1 MTTIPAISKAALERR
16 FIESG
21 ERDRMRELLLQRLRE
36 SGWVEDVENMCRS
49 FIQTKGIENVTVE
62 DVLADVQVRARRAV
76 PDEVK
81 RELLQCIRSFL
92 QQESGISDL

>member
-1 MTTIPAISKAALERR
+1 MMYSVVDAFQVTFQAVQNISSFSGVMTTIPAISKAALERR

-49 FIQTKGIENVTVE
+49 FIQTKVS
-62 DVLADVQVRARRAV
+62 
-76 PDEVK
+76 P
-81 RELLQCIRSFL
+81 FL
-92 QQESGISDL
+92 P